1 MNKIKKVLT
10 PSGKCI
16 IIQAE
21 VVQCRQCHKI
31 LGFWFGKYAEQ
42 SMKSS
47 KNRIVS
53 AGIEAP

>member
-21 VVQCRQCHKI
+21 VVQCRQCHKV
-31 LGFWFGKYAEQ
+31 LGFWSGKHNVKRCVTVNE
-42 SMKSS
+42 K
-47 KNRIVS
+47 
-53 AGIEAP
+53 E